1 MLDIV
6 TDRTYRSDQDCDV
19 DCRLLEE
26 SGLLDVQAYCASAGL
41 EDGAHAA
48 RHYLLHGWRAG
59 LEPSRNFEGSFL
71 YPYYRS
77 AGLDGPPA
85 LTFLMLRA
93 AGWSVYTS
101 REQAQETANVV
112 GSSTLFDAIG
122 YAARAGGL
130 EGLDPALHYVLVGEE
145 LGLPPSA
152 AFDPEYYR
160 HRNSDLPAAA
170 INRFH
175 HYLAHGRAE
184 GRRGISVSETLAFDR
199 QRLDASRETILL
211 FAHDASRTGAPIIAY
226 HIALRLQQ
234 KYNVVAVLLGAGEL
248 FPVFESCCAAVVG
261 PIPHTEW
268 CEVEAKHLVTRLC
281 ASYRVLYAI
290 ANSIETRMVLPALA
304 HAHIPV
310 VSLVHEFASYTR
322 PAGSMGQ
329 ALDWSTQVVFPAA
342 IVAGAAQRE
351 HPTLRGRTV
360 HVLPQGTCPAP
371 LAEGAPE
378 TASTVG
384 ALLELRRQK
393 ASEHALV
400 VFGCGTVHLRK
411 GVDLF
416 LSCAAAVA
424 RLGPKRPV
432 RFVWIGGG
440 YQPDHDPSYSCYL
453 ADQIERSGLGNTTS
467 IIDAIADVEPAYA
480 LADVFFLSSRLDP
493 LPNVTID
500 AALRAIPVVCFE
512 GATGMADLL
521 AADALASQCVV
532 PYLDVGAAAGVI
544 ARLADNERE
553 RIEIGEATRRIAQAT
568 FDTDRYV
575 RRLDELGIDAVQI
588 MRQRKEDFATL
599 RNDPLFDAS
608 VYLHPKCQTSTR
620 DEAINGFLARW
631 FAVGLLR
638 HSASN
643 GLFRRPCVGF
653 HPQIYAHENRDR
665 YDASGVNPLAHFVRS
680 GRPDGA
686 WCHEVIVPGAAD
698 SGETGGA
705 ELKVALHG
713 HFFYPELAAD
723 LLRGLSVNRAPCDL
737 FFTTDDERKARVIGQ
752 AARGYDRGSVQIR
765 LVPNRG
771 RDVGPLMAALADDVL
786 RDYAVIGHVHG
797 KRSLGVDKGAMGDL
811 WREFMWQH
819 LIGDCHPMMDL
830 ILGRFA
836 RDGALG
842 IVFPDDPNLSDWDD
856 NQEIAE
862 RLATRMGMVE
872 PLPPFFDFPIGTMF
886 WARTQALR
894 PLLALGLDWSDY
906 PTEPVPIDGTILHAL
921 ERLLPFAARQ
931 AGYRYATTH
940 VPGVTR

>member
-6 TDRTYRSDQDCDV
+6 TDRTDGSERDRDL

-26 SGLLDVQAYCASAGL
+26 SGLLDASSYRASARL
-41 EDGAHAA
+41 DRDAQAA
-48 RHYLLHGWRAG
+48 RHYLSDGWRAG
-59 LEPSRNFEGSFL
+59 LEPSRGFEGSFL

-77 AGLDGPPA
+77 AGLEGPPG
-85 LTFLMLRA
+85 LTYLMVRA
-93 AGWSVYTS
+93 AGWPVYAS
-101 REQAQETANVV
+101 REQAQETAAVV
-112 GSSTLFDAIG
+112 GSSTLFDAAG
-122 YAARAGGL
+122 YTARAGGL
-130 EGLDPALHYVLVGEE
+130 EGLDPALHYVLVGESI
-145 LGLPPSA
+145 GLAPSA

-160 HRNSDLPAAA
+160 HRNPDLSGAA
-170 INRFH
+170 INLFH

-199 QRLDASRETILL
+199 QRLDASRQTILL

-226 HIALRLQQ
+226 HIARRLQQ
-234 KYNVVAVLLGAGEL
+234 TYNVVAVLLGAGEL

-268 CEVEAKHLVTRLC
+268 CDVEAKHLVTRLC

-304 HAHIPV
+304 HAHVPV
-310 VSLVHEFASYTR
+310 VTLVHEFASYTR

-342 IVAGAAQRE
+342 LVAAAAQKE

-371 LAEGAPE
+371 LAEGAGEVVPAVE
-378 TASTVG
+378 

-393 ASEHALV
+393 DREHALV

-416 LSCAAAVA
+416 LACAAAVA

-432 RFVWIGGG
+432 RFVWIGAG
-440 YQPDHDPSYSCYL
+440 YQPEHDHSYSCYL
-453 ADQIERSGLGNTTS
+453 ADQIERSGLGATTS
-467 IIDAIADVEPAYA
+467 LIDAIADVEPAYA

-521 AADALASQCVV
+521 AADALASQGVV
-532 PYLDVGAAAGVI
+532 PYLDVAAAAGVI
-544 ARLADNERE
+544 ARLADNDQE
-553 RIEIGEATRRIAQAT
+553 RIAIGEATRRMAQAT

-575 RRLDELGIDAVQI
+575 CRLDELGLEAVGI
-588 MRQRKEDFATL
+588 MQQRKADFDTL
-599 RNDPLFDAS
+599 RDDPLFDAS
-608 VYLHPKCQTSTR
+608 VYLQPKRPTATR
-620 DEAINGFLARW
+620 DEAIDGFLARW

-638 HSASN
+638 QPAAN

-665 YDASGVNPLAHFVRS
+665 YDASRVNPLAHFIRN

-686 WCHEVIVPGAAD
+686 WRHEVIVPGTGDSQVARGAD
-698 SGETGGA
+698 
-705 ELKVALHG
+705 LKVALHA

-723 LLRGLSVNRAPCDL
+723 LLRALGANRARCDL
-737 FFTTDDERKARVIGQ
+737 FITTDDERKAGVLQKAVRS
-752 AARGYDRGSVQIR
+752 YNRGSVQIQ
-765 LVPNRG
+765 LVPNLG
-771 RDVGPLMAALADDVL
+771 RDIGPLMAALAEDVL
-786 RDYAVIGHVHG
+786 LGYDVIGHVHG
-797 KRSLGVDKGAMGDL
+797 KRSLDIDNGAMGDR
-811 WREFMWQH
+811 WREFLWQH

-836 RDGALG
+836 ADRELG
-842 IVFPDDPNLSDWDD
+842 IVFPDDPHLSDWDD
-856 NQEIAE
+856 NQEIAA
-862 RLATRMGMVE
+862 RLAARMGITE

-886 WARTQALR
+886 WARTEALR

-906 PTEPVPIDGTILHAL
+906 PAEPVPIDGTILHAL